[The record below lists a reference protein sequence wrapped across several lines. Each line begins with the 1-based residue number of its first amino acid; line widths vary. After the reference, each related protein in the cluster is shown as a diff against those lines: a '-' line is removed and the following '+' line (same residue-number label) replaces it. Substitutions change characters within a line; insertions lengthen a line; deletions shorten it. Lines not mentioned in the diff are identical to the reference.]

1 MSSIPYNQSI
11 LVESDRATASVKHN
25 TNNSSWTNTLGTTI
39 NLEPGD
45 KVSLYSSY
53 LNVRGAESTNSVE
66 FLGEKLST
74 NPEFA
79 VKSFN
84 HITFDEGEEF
94 ITDAAD
100 TEIFN
105 IQPTFQNATTTT
117 TTKELKDTEANLVI
131 GYYKNMDL
139 KNYIQLPRRFIP
151 NTETSID
158 AQWRDDDLSAVQS
171 AAGLGR
177 DTGRVNRE
185 TATIN
190 ADFNET
196 YGYVPGDYDPIH
208 HYETKG
214 TGVLGNLK
222 RLILKNDNSRYTI
235 FVRKNTWRHL
245 KRLPTGQIS
254 PPPNTGIDLH
264 KYSPPYFARDPE
276 FFDYLPYKELI
287 DLKVDKGFSSAQFI
301 GEDITRQLQTSN
313 TERSEQFQRGQN
325 SFTNIDFQVIFN
337 EIINAKTYKPFR
349 ATNDIYNAENNYD
362 KSIKNSGVAP
372 ANGFNGATTLDRTAN
387 GVKFDYEVSAAS
399 NSLSQLYYETY
410 QYIGLKRPEIY
421 ESGCA
426 INSLF
431 GVPLFQTITD
441 QAESRTTPLILG
453 DAYANPVI
461 SNTLYTQ
468 ENLLKWKAF
477 IDSQAL
483 YPELFTLKTLFRMY
497 DYFLVGNP
505 YVYQVGKELK
515 SDLNIDNVRFLHMNT
530 NGFETMNDKL
540 HDDITKDGLP
550 GVWRDAKLGSSYYDW
565 RGTKDSGGTIVF
577 NKTLDEDVKS
587 QPFFF
592 HYDPTQKDTFY
603 DNPSEGQYT
612 YGCFGQSNTGRIVI
626 YPNKVINNGVNVGL
640 PTPFFSNEPSLEA
653 GRKLGF
659 DRHWNSWGTAAI
671 GLSSGIPSRSRIPTG
686 GNVESDPG
694 IIDVD
699 INVPLKDSGT
709 AVASSFRTNLYNN
722 FCYLGADNPKVEFD
736 GNHFFIDNLHTP
748 LNEGDL
754 GEQKAAQPSASRDV
768 YKMNPIQSYVNYT
781 PTQFPY
787 EQEIV
792 FHYPNEPSSTQNTW
806 LRPNRNIHKFAIFDG
821 GTGIFFED
829 MGFNENVWDESLW
842 GRLGFIYSQF
852 NSASGSSSDRNR
864 RYSSSFELSSDKAT
878 TNGQV
883 LARDTKGW
891 SQNKY
896 RNPYYDGSIAHPLR
910 LHLNE
915 NVGGTNVRVQFYPEV
930 VIPTE
935 SIKILAE
942 NYPLSLQKGY
952 YAIRTDIIP
961 TSDFAGGN
969 SGNTNLPIIGIVD
982 KQNPVNDF
990 FVGTEN
996 TIQFMITKKIAFSS
1010 VSITITDPDGTFAN
1024 LGENSS
1030 VVFRIDKN
1038 RILETNIAEQIREQ
1052 ILADQQSKLK
1062 SY

>member
-1 MSSIPYNQSI
+1 MSEPYQQTI
-11 LVESDRATASVKHN
+11 LVEADRATANEKHQS
-25 TNNSSWTNTLGTTI
+25 NNASWRNSLGTTI

-45 KVSLYSSY
+45 KVSLYSSF
-53 LNVRGAESTNSVE
+53 LNARGAESSNSVE
-66 FLGEKLST
+66 FLGEKLSN
-74 NPEFA
+74 NPEFG
-79 VKSFN
+79 VKSFD
-84 HITFDEGEEF
+84 HITFTEGEEF

-100 TEIFN
+100 TQIFN
-105 IQPTFQNATTTT
+105 TQPTFQNATMTT

-131 GYYKNMDL
+131 SYYKTTDL
-139 KNYIQLPRRFIP
+139 NNYIQLPRRFIP
-151 NTETSID
+151 NTDGSLN
-158 AQWRDDDLSAVQS
+158 AQWKDDDLSAIQNS
-171 AAGLGR
+171 AGLGR

-185 TATIN
+185 TTTIN
-190 ADFNET
+190 DDFNET
-196 YGYVPGDYDPIH
+196 YGYVPDDYDPIH
-208 HYETKG
+208 FYEDNPVG
-214 TGVLGNLK
+214 SLGKLK
-222 RLILKNDNSRYTI
+222 RLILKNDNSRFTI

-245 KRLPTGQIS
+245 KRLPTGQIAQ
-254 PPPNTGIDLH
+254 PPNIGADLH
-264 KYSPPYFARDPE
+264 KYSPPYYARDPE
-276 FFDYLPYKELI
+276 YFDYIPYKELI

-313 TERSEQFQRGQN
+313 TERSEQFQRGQLA
-325 SFTNIDFQVIFN
+325 FRDIDFQVVFN

-349 ATNDIYNAENNYD
+349 ATNDIYNAQDKYE
-362 KSIKNSGVAP
+362 KSIKNSDVAP
-372 ANGFNGATTLDRTAN
+372 ANAHNGATALDRTPN
-387 GVKFDYEVSAAS
+387 GVDFDYEVSLAS
-399 NSLSQLYYETY
+399 NSQSQLYYETY

-421 ESGCA
+421 ETGSTL
-426 INSLF
+426 NSIF
-431 GVPLFQTITD
+431 GIPLGIGGATD
-441 QAESRTTPLILG
+441 QATSRTTPLIMG
-453 DAYANPVI
+453 DGRIPAVP
-461 SNTLYTQ
+461 NTVYNQ
-468 ENLLKWKAF
+468 QNLLNWKAF

-497 DYFLVGNP
+497 DFFLVGNP
-505 YVYQVGKELK
+505 YVYEDGNQLK
-515 SDLNIDNVRFLHMNT
+515 TDLNINNVRFLHMNVE
-530 NGFETMNDKL
+530 NRQTMNDRL
-540 HDDITKDGLP
+540 HDDALKNAVP
-550 GVWRDAKLGSSYYDW
+550 ERWRDAKLGSSYYDW
-565 RGTKDSGGTIVF
+565 RGTSEAGGVVSF
-577 NKTLDEDVKS
+577 NKTLDQDVKS

-592 HYDPTQKDTFY
+592 HYDPSQKDTFY
-603 DNPSEGQYT
+603 EDPKEGQYSF
-612 YGCFGQSNTGRIVI
+612 GCFGKFEGQIVI
-626 YPNKVINNGVNVGL
+626 YPNKVVNNGVNVGL
-640 PTPFFSNEPSLEA
+640 PTPFFTTPIDPQGPA
-653 GRKLGF
+653 GRKVGF
-659 DRHWNSWGTAAI
+659 DRHWNAWGTAAI

-686 GNVESDPG
+686 GVVESDPG
-694 IIDVD
+694 VIDADV
-699 INVPLKDSGT
+699 NAPVKDAGGS
-709 AVASSFRTNLYNN
+709 VASTFSTNLYNN

-736 GNHFFIDNLHTP
+736 GNHFFINNLHTP

-787 EQEIV
+787 EQEIE
-792 FHYPNEPSSTQNTW
+792 FYYPNEHQTTENTW

-821 GTGIFFED
+821 GTGIFLED
-829 MGFNENVWDESLW
+829 MGFNENVWDQSLW

-852 NSASGSSSDRNR
+852 NSAEGSSSDRNR

-910 LHLNE
+910 IHLKE
-915 NVGGTNVRVQFYPEV
+915 QHGGTNVTVQFYPET

-952 YAIRTDIIP
+952 YAIRTDIIQS
-961 TSDFAGGN
+961 SDFAGGN

-996 TIQFMITKKIAFSS
+996 TISFMITKKIAFSS

-1030 VVFRIDKN
+1030 VIFRIDKN
-1038 RILETNIAEQIREQ
+1038 RVLQTNIVEQIREQ
-1052 ILADQQSKLK
+1052 ILEDQKNKLK